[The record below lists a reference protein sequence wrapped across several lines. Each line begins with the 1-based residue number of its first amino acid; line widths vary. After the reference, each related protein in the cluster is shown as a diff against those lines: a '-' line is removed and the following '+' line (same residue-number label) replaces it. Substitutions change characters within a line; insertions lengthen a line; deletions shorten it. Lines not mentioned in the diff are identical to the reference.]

1 MDSRSRNRP
10 PITLPRAALVVEDD
24 MVIREALAGYMRDE
38 GFDVFTA
45 KAVKDARL
53 CLQQHTVGVV
63 VLNLGLDDGDGEPLV
78 GYVSHLPDAPAVVVV
93 SAHCKRAEQIAQQY
107 SVPFVTKPF
116 ELDVLGATI
125 VGAYE
130 RRVRPQRRRT
140 PVLAS

>member
-1 MDSRSRNRP
+1 MDNRARNRE
-10 PITLPRAALVVEDD
+10 PIALPRAALVVEDD
-24 MVIREALAGYMRDE
+24 VVIREAVAGYMRDE
-38 GFDVFTA
+38 GFDVYTA

-63 VLNLGLDDGDGEPLV
+63 VLDLGLDDGDGEPLV

-93 SAHCKRAEQIAQQY
+93 SAHCKRAEQIAQQF

-116 ELDVLGATI
+116 ELDVLGAAI

-140 PVLAS
+140 PYLTS